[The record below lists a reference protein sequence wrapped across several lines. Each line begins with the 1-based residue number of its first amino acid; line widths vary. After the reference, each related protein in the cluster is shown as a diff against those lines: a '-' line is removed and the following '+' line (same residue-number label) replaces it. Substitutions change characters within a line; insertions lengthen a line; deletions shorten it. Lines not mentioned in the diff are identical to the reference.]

1 MKYVWSHMQNC
12 EEAECPIPLC
22 DRLADIIS
30 HWTKCYVEED
40 RECPLCTPVK
50 ERQTRKNLKG
60 QLTKFC
66 IFAILKL
73 LLNSARRRLPQRQ
86 QPPSSNAVPIMEP
99 HSPSSTLSTP
109 PKQLEAQTDSSPDSP
124 DNEQVVP
131 VKTQDERVTKKIPIM
146 CLDLL
151 L

>member
-60 QLTKFC
+60 
-66 IFAILKL
+66 
-73 LLNSARRRLPQRQ
+73 
-86 QPPSSNAVPIMEP
+86 
-99 HSPSSTLSTP
+99 
-109 PKQLEAQTDSSPDSP
+109 
-124 DNEQVVP
+124 
-131 VKTQDERVTKKIPIM
+131 
-146 CLDLL
+146 
-151 L
+151 